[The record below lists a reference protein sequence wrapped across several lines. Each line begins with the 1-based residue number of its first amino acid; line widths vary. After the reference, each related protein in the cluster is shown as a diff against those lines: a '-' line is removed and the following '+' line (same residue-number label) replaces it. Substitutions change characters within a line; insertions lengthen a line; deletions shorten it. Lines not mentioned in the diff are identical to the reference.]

1 MDLPP
6 VQSRPPSL
14 RRLKSGAQ
22 LSLCVLYG
30 VTNALADIETQAKE
44 SSLTIMVTEACGYG
58 ASKVSWILS
67 WYLLPLSGGGCPLIR
82 LCLVSGFFFGLFGWV
97 AEPWPCLGASAVAPR
112 MQVG

>member
-1 MDLPP
+1 M
-6 VQSRPPSL
+6 QSRPPSL

-30 VTNALADIETQAKE
+30 VTNALANIDTQAKG

-67 WYLLPLSGGGCPLIR
+67 
-82 LCLVSGFFFGLFGWV
+82 
-97 AEPWPCLGASAVAPR
+97 
-112 MQVG
+112 